1 MLWFKELESYKR
13 IDTMCTLLNMC
24 LPFELRFLGTCLE
37 ELGRRDSQELRG
49 IELRVNNAA
58 ELAADVA
65 SCRQGEPTDLKIR
78 RKMALYLALIRSCS
92 RSCVVELFHTLDGWG
107 DRDFLRFGENSTD
120 EATPSAASDPL
131 QELLLVYTMAANH
144 PVFSF
149 EQRMKCGQIYTKI
162 SDCNQRLLTGGGLA
176 ISQDLTAAGR
186 PSSTVSSC
194 GSMTNLETPPPQ
206 PLMQMTA
213 RQECGGETSSMIP
226 TGHAG
231 HVIHAPVG
239 LSQMQQQQQQ
249 QQQMSIVQ
257 EQQHQMQHGMIT
269 HIPMGYAANAPGAQ
283 VRIANGGLLLF

>member
-1 MLWFKELESYKR
+1 MICTTKDDVVVWFKQLESYKR

-65 SCRQGEPTDLKIR
+65 SCRQGEPTDIKIR

-120 EATPSAASDPL
+120 DPTTASASSASDPL

-162 SDCNQRLLTGGGLA
+162 SDCNQRLTGQQDPLT
-176 ISQDLTAAGR
+176 AGR

-194 GSMTNLETPPPQ
+194 GSITNVETPPPS
-206 PLMQMTA
+206 LAGDAT
-213 RQECGGETSSMIP
+213 RSVVH

-231 HVIHAPVG
+231 HVIHNTTNTG

-249 QQQMSIVQ
+249 MSIVQ
-257 EQQHQMQHGMIT
+257 DQQQQQQQHQMHAMIT
-269 HIPMGYAANAPGAQ
+269 HIPMGFAATAPGSQ
-283 VRIANGGLLLF
+283 VMKHSFFVLI